1 MKTRLIGLRGLSLA
15 TALILAASVMC
26 MTGCVKVVKIGEE
39 GKLTGDVEFNAGDNV
54 ADIWESG
61 ALPEFEGK
69 AVDLTQ
75 FLEESSGDFKS
86 LVDKYGKYSMGT
98 SGEINYVVKGTA
110 TVEEVNQEKKAG
122 YMVVKPEGYNGDVV
136 VKLQIGSVY
145 KGSSVRDSLDFIKF
159 GDYKNQQEWAA
170 VSQSLHQIID
180 ETVVKAA
187 APETLTGKSIEF
199 IGTFTADSDKEILI
213 TPVKLTVK

>member
-1 MKTRLIGLRGLSLA
+1 MKKRVISLV
-15 TALILAASVMC
+15 TALILAASAFS

-54 ADIWESG
+54 ANIWDSK
-61 ALPEFEGK
+61 ALPELEGK
-69 AVDLTQ
+69 AVDITQ
-75 FLEESSGDFKS
+75 FLEESGGDLKS

-98 SGEINYVVKGTA
+98 SGEINYAVKGTA
-110 TVEEVNQEKKAG
+110 VVEEVNQEKKAG
-122 YMVVKPEGYNGDVV
+122 YMVVKPEGYGGDVV
-136 VKLQIGSVY
+136 IKLQIGSVY

-170 VSQSLHQIID
+170 VSQSFHDIID
-180 ETVVKAA
+180 ATVVKAA
-187 APETLTGKSIEF
+187 EPETLQGKTIEF
-199 IGTFTADSDKEILI
+199 TGTFTANKDDEILI

>member
-1 MKTRLIGLRGLSLA
+1 MKKRVISLV
-15 TALILAASVMC
+15 TALILAASAFS

-54 ADIWESG
+54 ANIWDSK
-61 ALPEFEGK
+61 ALPELEGK
-69 AVDLTQ
+69 AVDITR
-75 FLEESSGDFKS
+75 FLEESGGDLKS

-110 TVEEVNQEKKAG
+110 VVEEVNQEKKAG
-122 YMVVKPEGYNGDVV
+122 YMVVKPEGYDGDVI

-170 VSQSLHQIID
+170 VSQSLHDIID
-180 ETVVKAA
+180 TTVVKAA
-187 APETLTGKSIEF
+187 APENLQGRTIEF
-199 IGTFTADSDKEILI
+199 TGTFTANKDDEILI
-213 TPVKLTVK
+213 TPVKLTVN

>member
-1 MKTRLIGLRGLSLA
+1 MKKRVISLV
-15 TALILAASVMC
+15 TALILAASALS
-26 MTGCVKVVKIGEE
+26 MTGGVKVVKIGEE

-54 ADIWESG
+54 ANIWDSK
-61 ALPEFEGK
+61 ALPELEGK
-69 AVDLTQ
+69 AVDITR
-75 FLEESSGDFKS
+75 FLEESGGDLKS

-110 TVEEVNQEKKAG
+110 VVEEVNQEKKAG
-122 YMVVKPEGYNGDVV
+122 YMVVKPEGYDGDVT

-170 VSQSLHQIID
+170 VSQSLHDIID
-180 ETVVKAA
+180 TTVVKAA
-187 APETLTGKSIEF
+187 APETLQGRTIEF
-199 IGTFTADSDKEILI
+199 TGTFTANKDDEILI
-213 TPVKLTVK
+213 TPVKLTVN

>member
-1 MKTRLIGLRGLSLA
+1 MKKRVISLV
-15 TALILAASVMC
+15 TALILAASALS

-54 ADIWESG
+54 ANIWDSKARPG
-61 ALPEFEGK
+61 LEGK
-69 AVDLTQ
+69 AVDITR
-75 FLEESSGDFKS
+75 FLEESGGDLKS

-110 TVEEVNQEKKAG
+110 VVEEVNQEKKAG
-122 YMVVKPEGYNGDVV
+122 YMVVKPEGYDGDVT

-170 VSQSLHQIID
+170 VSQSLHDIID
-180 ETVVKAA
+180 TTVVKAA
-187 APETLTGKSIEF
+187 APETLQGRTIEF
-199 IGTFTADSDKEILI
+199 TGTFTANKDDEILI
-213 TPVKLTVK
+213 TPVKLTVN